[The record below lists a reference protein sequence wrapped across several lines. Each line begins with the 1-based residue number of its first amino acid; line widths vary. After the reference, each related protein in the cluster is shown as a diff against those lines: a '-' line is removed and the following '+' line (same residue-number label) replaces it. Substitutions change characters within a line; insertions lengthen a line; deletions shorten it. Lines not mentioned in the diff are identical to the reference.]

1 MPYEFAV
8 DPHELLGERFRQILN
23 LGIPEE
29 DITSTGERISEMW
42 GDAPGTWVN
51 EWSGLASDFAGR
63 GDHLRASFAYGVAK
77 FPVLAGTGRRRAFL
91 NQLAEYLA
99 AAPTFGLSFERT
111 AFPVPHRDDSVTI
124 HAHLFQGHGSPSDRP
139 VLIASGGVDSWK
151 MDLHH
156 LFLGLAR
163 RCSLTVLAFDLPG
176 TGETDVPLDDAADQV
191 VLGIVSRA
199 RSLGNGAVG
208 HLGLSFGGNFAAMTG
223 LTGAV
228 DASVVV
234 GGPIAL
240 DLTHVRNRAEPLLD
254 IVGNACGLAEPP
266 TLPELQVAVDPLR
279 RDGLLTTDRNSPML
293 VVNGAEDHVVPRSDT
308 LTFTG
313 RRDTSVELISGA
325 GHCAVSKFG
334 QVFGTMTAWLDTYL
348 TEPSVRSGRSPAA
361 RS

>member
-29 DITSTGERISEMW
+29 DITRTGERISAMW
-42 GDAPGTWVN
+42 GDAPGTWVH
-51 EWSGLASDFAGR
+51 EWSGLGSELAHR
-63 GDHLRASFAYGVAK
+63 GDHLRASFAFGVAK
-77 FPVLAGTGRRRAFL
+77 FPVLAGTGRRRAFQ
-91 NQLAEYLA
+91 NQLSEYLA
-99 AAPTFGLSFERT
+99 AAPAFDLPFERT
-111 AFPVPHRDDSVTI
+111 AFSVPHRHESVTI
-124 HAHLFQGHGSPSDRP
+124 HAHVFQGHGSPADAP
-139 VLIASGGVDSWK
+139 VLVATGGVDSWK

-156 LFLGLAR
+156 LFLGVAR

-191 VLGIVSRA
+191 VLGIVAHA

-223 LTGAV
+223 LAGAV

-240 DLTHVRNRAEPLLD
+240 DVTHVRNRAEPLLD
-254 IVGNACGLAEPP
+254 IVGNACGLDGPP
-266 TLPELQVAVDPLR
+266 SLAELQVAVAPLR
-279 RDGLLTTDRNSPML
+279 RDGLLATDRNSPML
-293 VVNGAEDHVVPRSDT
+293 VVNGADDHVVPRSDT
-308 LTFTG
+308 MTFAG
-313 RRDTSVELISGA
+313 RRDTTVDLISGA

-334 QVFGTMTAWLDTYL
+334 RVFGTMTAWLDTHL
-348 TEPSVRSGRSPAA
+348 AEPAVRSERSPAA
-361 RS
+361 RN